1 MSLVILQS
9 KYGKRIVDR
18 YTYGATNKHLNIKGF
33 VENFVVPEFNQNEI
47 NRVSKL
53 TEEAIR
59 QRMESKQKLKEAKD
73 FVESLI
79 KKTNS

>member
-1 MSLVILQS
+1 
-9 KYGKRIVDR
+9 
-18 YTYGATNKHLNIKGF
+18 
-33 VENFVVPEFNQNEI
+33 VPEFNQNEI